1 MEEEVDILKQMLDF
15 DPKPEQKEES
25 FNMGFFDQYQFD
37 TFIRTLDQRSDM
49 EVMNFLRV
57 NLDFICNRILSNEWD
72 CPEVLISDK
81 FMSNF
86 TQVLTTVNI
95 THGIRVAANKICY
108 DYLTSGTNID
118 DDVKDKVLRLS
129 KIVNFAY
136 IQQLVG
142 IGLDEVTASNLVLC
156 RFSSIKEKINIRRL
170 NFVIC
175 TKDPEVMTTQMIVY
189 IYEKLFDRVGEL
201 FKETMWEYY
210 TPDQEVD
217 LGNDFLEIYS
227 TVSLAIL
234 TIVNNMPMAS
244 IEKIITGYVTDWE
257 YIGRPPTRFSLISL
271 SADYNRIQMVVEALT
286 DKGIY
291 VP

>member
-1 MEEEVDILKQMLDF
+1 MEEEVDILQQVLNF
-15 DPKPEQKEES
+15 APQEERKGEI
-25 FNMGFFDQYQFD
+25 NLGFFDQYQFD
-37 TFIRTLDQRSDM
+37 TFIRTLDQRSDI
-49 EVMNFLRV
+49 EVMNFLKT
-57 NLDFICNRILSNEWD
+57 NLEFICNRILSNEWD
-72 CPEVLISDK
+72 CPDVLISDK
-81 FMSNF
+81 FMRNF
-86 TQVLTTVNI
+86 SQVLTTVNI
-95 THGIRVAANKICY
+95 THGMRVAANKICY
-108 DYLTSGTNID
+108 DYLTSGIMID
-118 DDVKDKVLRLS
+118 DNVKEKVLRLS
-129 KIVNFAY
+129 RVVNYAY

-142 IGLDEVTASNLVLC
+142 VGLDEVTASNLVLC

-210 TPDQEVD
+210 TPDQEVE

-271 SADYNRIQMVVEALT
+271 SADYNRIQLVVEALT
-286 DKGIY
+286 DRGIY

>member
-1 MEEEVDILKQMLDF
+1 MEEEVDILKQVLNF
-15 DPKPEQKEES
+15 APQEERKEEIDL
-25 FNMGFFDQYQFD
+25 GFFDQYQFD
-37 TFIRTLDQRSDM
+37 TFIRTLDQRSDI
-49 EVMNFLRV
+49 EVMNFLKV
-57 NLDFICNRILSNEWD
+57 NLEFICNRILSNEWD
-72 CPEVLISDK
+72 CPDVLISDK
-81 FMSNF
+81 FMRNF
-86 TQVLTTVNI
+86 SQVLTTVNI
-95 THGIRVAANKICY
+95 THGMRVAANKICY
-108 DYLTSGTNID
+108 DYLTSGITID
-118 DDVKDKVLRLS
+118 DNVKDKVLRLS
-129 KIVNFAY
+129 RVVNYAY

-142 IGLDEVTASNLVLC
+142 VGLDEVTASNLVLC

-201 FKETMWEYY
+201 FEETMWEYY
-210 TPDQEVD
+210 TPDQEVE

-271 SADYNRIQMVVEALT
+271 SADYNRIQLVVEALT
-286 DKGIY
+286 ERGIY

>member
-1 MEEEVDILKQMLDF
+1 MEEEVDILKQVLNF
-15 DPKPEQKEES
+15 APQEERKEEIDL
-25 FNMGFFDQYQFD
+25 GFFDQYQFD
-37 TFIRTLDQRSDM
+37 TFIRTLDQRSDI
-49 EVMNFLRV
+49 EVMNFLKV
-57 NLDFICNRILSNEWD
+57 NLEFICNRILSNEWD
-72 CPEVLISDK
+72 CPDVLISDK
-81 FMSNF
+81 FMRNF
-86 TQVLTTVNI
+86 SQVLTTVNI
-95 THGIRVAANKICY
+95 THGMRVAANKICY
-108 DYLTSGTNID
+108 DYLTSGITID
-118 DDVKDKVLRLS
+118 DNVKDKVLRLS
-129 KIVNFAY
+129 RVVNYAY

-142 IGLDEVTASNLVLC
+142 VGLDEVTASNLVLC

-210 TPDQEVD
+210 TPDQEVE

-271 SADYNRIQMVVEALT
+271 SADYNRIQLVVEALT
-286 DKGIY
+286 ERGIY

>member
-1 MEEEVDILKQMLDF
+1 MEEEVDILKQVLNF
-15 DPKPEQKEES
+15 APQEERKEEI
-25 FNMGFFDQYQFD
+25 NLGFFDQYQFD
-37 TFIRTLDQRSDM
+37 TFIRTLDQRSDI
-49 EVMNFLRV
+49 EVMNFLKV
-57 NLDFICNRILSNEWD
+57 NLEFICNRILSNEWD
-72 CPEVLISDK
+72 CPDVLISDK
-81 FMSNF
+81 FMRNF
-86 TQVLTTVNI
+86 SQVLTTVNI
-95 THGIRVAANKICY
+95 THGMRVAANKICY
-108 DYLTSGTNID
+108 DYLTSGITID
-118 DDVKDKVLRLS
+118 DNVKDKVLRLS
-129 KIVNFAY
+129 RVVNYAY

-142 IGLDEVTASNLVLC
+142 VGLDEVTASNLVLC

-201 FKETMWEYY
+201 FEETMWEYY
-210 TPDQEVD
+210 TPDQEVE

-271 SADYNRIQMVVEALT
+271 SADYNRIQLVVEALT
-286 DKGIY
+286 ERGIY